1 MTKTNKKVTKKDMF
15 KAMLAYEGKVADRE
29 DFVKFIEHEIE
40 LLDRKNGGNRKL
52 TANQLKN
59 EEIKAVI
66 LKEMRANPNQLY
78 TATQL
83 AKIAEPIVNI
93 NPLSNQRVSAI
104 LRSMIEEK
112 GGTGEVKKI
121 VNKRVTYF
129 QLA

>member
-66 LKEMRANPNQLY
+66 LEEMRANPNQLY

-83 AKIAEPIVNI
+83 AKIAEPIVDV

-121 VNKRVTYF
+121 AKKRVTYF

>member
-40 LLDRKNGGNRKL
+40 LLDHKNGGNRKP

-59 EEIKAVI
+59 EEIKEVI
-66 LKEMRANPNQLY
+66 LEEMRANPNKLY

-83 AKIAEPIVNI
+83 AKIAEPIVDV

-104 LRSMIEEK
+104 LRSMNEE
-112 GGTGEVKKI
+112 GGTGEVKR
-121 VNKRVTYF
+121 VVDKRVTYF

>member
-40 LLDRKNGGNRKL
+40 LLERKNVGNRKP

-59 EEIKAVI
+59 EEIKTVI
-66 LKEMRANPNQLY
+66 LEEMRANPNKLY

-104 LRSMIEEK
+104 LRSMNEED
-112 GGTGEVKKI
+112 GTGEVKR
-121 VNKRVTYF
+121 VVDKRVAYF

>member
-40 LLDRKNGGNRKL
+40 LLDRKNGGNRKP

-66 LKEMRANPNQLY
+66 LEEMRANPNQLY

-83 AKIAEPIVNI
+83 AKIAEPIVDV

-104 LRSMIEEK
+104 LRSMNEEA
-112 GGTGEVKKI
+112 GTGEVKRVVK
-121 VNKRVTYF
+121 KRITYF

>member
-1 MTKTNKKVTKKDMF
+1 MTKTNKKVTKKDMLN
-15 KAMLAYEGKVADRE
+15 AILAYEGKVADRE

-40 LLDRKNGGNRKL
+40 LLDRKNGGSRKP

-83 AKIAEPIVNI
+83 AKIAEPIVDV

-104 LRSMIEEK
+104 LRSMNEE
-112 GGTGEVKKI
+112 GGTGEVKRVVK
-121 VNKRVTYF
+121 KRVTYF

>member
-1 MTKTNKKVTKKDMF
+1 MTKTNKKITKKDMF
-15 KAMLAYEGKVADRE
+15 NAILAYEGKVADRE
-29 DFVKFIEHEIE
+29 DFVEFIEHEIE
-40 LLDRKNGGNRKL
+40 LLDRKNGGNRKP

-59 EEIKAVI
+59 EEIKEVI
-66 LKEMRANPNQLY
+66 LEKMRANPNKLY

-104 LRSMIEEK
+104 LRSMNEE
-112 GGTGEVKKI
+112 GGTGEVKRI
-121 VNKRVTYF
+121 VDKRVTYF

>member
-1 MTKTNKKVTKKDMF
+1 MTKTNKKITKKDMLN
-15 KAMLAYEGKVADRE
+15 AILAYEGKVADRE
-29 DFVKFIEHEIE
+29 DFVEFIKHEIE
-40 LLDRKNGGNRKL
+40 LFDRKNGGNRKS

-59 EEIKAVI
+59 EEIKEVI
-66 LKEMRANPNQLY
+66 LEEMRGNPNDVY

-104 LRSMIEEK
+104 LRSMNEE
-112 GGTGEVKKI
+112 GGTGEVKRI
-121 VNKRVTYF
+121 VSERIAYF

>member
-1 MTKTNKKVTKKDMF
+1 MTNTNKKVTKKDMF

-40 LLDRKNGGNRKL
+40 LLDRKNGGNRKP

-59 EEIKAVI
+59 EEIKEVI
-66 LKEMRANPNQLY
+66 LEEMRANPNQLY

-83 AKIAEPIVNI
+83 AKIAEPIVDV

-104 LRSMIEEK
+104 LRSMNEE
-112 GGTGEVKKI
+112 GGTGEGKRVVKKRI
-121 VNKRVTYF
+121 TYF

>member
-29 DFVKFIEHEIE
+29 DFVEFIEHEIE
-40 LLDRKNGGNRKL
+40 LLDRKNGGNRKP

-59 EEIKAVI
+59 EEIKEVI
-66 LKEMRANPNQLY
+66 LEEMRANPNKLY

-83 AKIAEPIVNI
+83 AKIAEPIVDV

-104 LRSMIEEK
+104 LRSMNEE
-112 GGTGEVKKI
+112 GGTGEVKR
-121 VNKRVTYF
+121 VVDKRVTYF

>member
-1 MTKTNKKVTKKDMF
+1 MTKTNKKITKKDMF
-15 KAMLAYEGKVADRE
+15 NAILAYEGKVADRE

-40 LLDRKNGGNRKL
+40 LLDRKNGGNRKP

-66 LKEMRANPNQLY
+66 LEEMRANPNKLY

-83 AKIAEPIVNI
+83 AKIAEPIVDI
-93 NPLSNQRVSAI
+93 HPLNNQRVSAI
-104 LRSMIEEK
+104 LRSMNEEC
-112 GGTGEVKKI
+112 GTGEVKRI
-121 VNKRVTYF
+121 VDKRVTYF

>member
-1 MTKTNKKVTKKDMF
+1 MTKTNKKITKKDMF
-15 KAMLAYEGKVADRE
+15 NAILAYEGKVADRE
-29 DFVKFIEHEIE
+29 DFVEFIEHEIE
-40 LLDRKNGGNRKL
+40 LLDRKNGGNRKP

-59 EEIKAVI
+59 EEIKEVI
-66 LKEMRANPNQLY
+66 LEKMRANPNELY

-104 LRSMIEEK
+104 LRSMIEE
-112 GGTGEVKKI
+112 GGTGEVKRI
-121 VNKRVTYF
+121 VSKRIAYF

>member
-15 KAMLAYEGKVADRE
+15 EAMLAYEGKVADRE

-40 LLDRKNGGNRKL
+40 LLERKNGGNRKP

-59 EEIKAVI
+59 DEIKAVI
-66 LKEMRANPNQLY
+66 LEEMRANPNQLH

-83 AKIAEPIVNI
+83 VKIAEPIVDV

-112 GGTGEVKKI
+112 GGTGEVKRVVK
-121 VNKRVTYF
+121 KRVTYF

>member
-1 MTKTNKKVTKKDMF
+1 MF

-40 LLDRKNGGNRKL
+40 LLDRKNGGSHKP
-52 TANQLKN
+52 TPNQLKN
-59 EEIKAVI
+59 EEIKGVI
-66 LKEMRANPNQLY
+66 LEEMRANPNKLY

-83 AKIAEPIVNI
+83 AKIAEPIVDV

-104 LRSMIEEK
+104 LRSMNEK
-112 GGTGEVKKI
+112 GSTGEVKR
-121 VNKRVTYF
+121 VVDKRVTYF

>member
-1 MTKTNKKVTKKDMF
+1 MTKTNKKATKKDMF

-40 LLDRKNGGNRKL
+40 LLDRKNGGNRKP

-59 EEIKAVI
+59 EEIKEVI
-66 LKEMRANPNQLY
+66 LEEMRANPNKLY

-83 AKIAEPIVNI
+83 AKIAEPIVDV

-104 LRSMIEEK
+104 LRSMNEE
-112 GGTGEVKKI
+112 GGTGEVKR
-121 VNKRVTYF
+121 VVDKRVTYF

>member
-1 MTKTNKKVTKKDMF
+1 MTKTNKKVTKKEMF
-15 KAMLAYEGKVADRE
+15 NAILAYEGKVADRE

-40 LLDRKNGGNRKL
+40 LLDRKNGGNRKP

-66 LKEMRANPNQLY
+66 LEEMRANPNKLY

-104 LRSMIEEK
+104 LRSMNEEE
-112 GGTGEVKKI
+112 GTGEVKR
-121 VNKRVTYF
+121 VVDKRVTYF
-129 QLA
+129 QIA